1 MTTTTKYILLATV
14 FFGIISCGQ
23 QRNGDTKIS
32 NVKVDDSYKPTLT
45 VNQLNDKLELGFKQV
60 KLDSFGQIFVE
71 WNRIIKPNSDDF
83 ILQNDTINA
92 VFNVYKEFYK
102 PLDLLKLGDWE
113 WGNDLNSKCKYV
125 VVQNKIFYSVLR
137 TDNFDDFDWEKSKK
151 DSIANF
157 RPPLNIDKNKVLY
170 LTNEYA
176 DAINK
181 FLGTESTKL
190 GEGNIMNPSRPEGES
205 EKRYEVLRSY
215 IPILHGH
222 WGGYWHLETH
232 PDISIIIFNKTLT
245 KAKIDFR
252 VGYQGG
258 EAILEKSGNNW
269 TIKESK
275 ATWIE

>member
-1 MTTTTKYILLATV
+1 MTKHILLATI
-14 FFGIISCGQ
+14 FFGLVSCGQ
-23 QRNGDTKIS
+23 QRNVDTKIS
-32 NVKVDDSYKPTLT
+32 NVKVHDNYKPTFT
-45 VNQLNDKLELGFKQV
+45 VAQINDKLEFGFKQIQP
-60 KLDSFGQIFVE
+60 DCFGQIFVD
-71 WNRIIKPNSDDF
+71 WNKTIKPNSNEF
-83 ILQNDTINA
+83 IRQNDTINA
-92 VFNVYKEFYK
+92 LFNVYKEFYK

-125 VVQNKIFYSVLR
+125 VVQNKIFYSVLL

-151 DSIANF
+151 DSIDNF
-157 RPPLNIDKNKVLY
+157 RPPIDLDKDKVLY
-170 LTNEYA
+170 LTHEYA
-176 DAINK
+176 GAINK
-181 FLGTESTKL
+181 FLGTESTEL
-190 GEGNIMNPSRPEGES
+190 GEGNIMNPSRPESES
-205 EKRYEVLRSY
+205 EKRYEILRPY

-232 PDISIIIFNKTLT
+232 PDISVIIFNKSMT